1 MDIKDIC
8 MKRNRSARSQVL
20 TNYAGS
26 NRQDQSGLRARRC
39 NSLLGELDSECQEIY
54 IVYDFDNEGNDY
66 GHAHLSVAGK
76 MINMVGKMRKH
87 LVKLLRSCR
96 VLLKAW

>member
-1 MDIKDIC
+1 MIE
-8 MKRNRSARSQVL
+8 SGVQ
-20 TNYAGS
+20 
-26 NRQDQSGLRARRC
+26 GLRARRC

-54 IVYDFDNEGNDY
+54 IVYDFDNEGTDY

>member
-1 MDIKDIC
+1 MLVYVHVDI
-8 MKRNRSARSQVL
+8 
-20 TNYAGS
+20 S
-26 NRQDQSGLRARRC
+26 NLKVGVRLRV
-39 NSLLGELDSECQEIY
+39 N
-54 IVYDFDNEGNDY
+54 DFDNEGTDY

-76 MINMVGKMRKH
+76 MINMLGKMRKH